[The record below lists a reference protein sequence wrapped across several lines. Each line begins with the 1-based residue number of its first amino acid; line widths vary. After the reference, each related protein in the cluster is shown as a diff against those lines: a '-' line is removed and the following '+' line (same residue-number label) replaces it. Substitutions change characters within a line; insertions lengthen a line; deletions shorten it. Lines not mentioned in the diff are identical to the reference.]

1 MVVVIQMSS
10 MLQIRL
16 PKKKQKQKT
25 PLHIIATQLNSF
37 DTLQQMMLSSEGA
50 VFVRA
55 VVYEQL
61 NAVLSLSDPWVLLA
75 SLGDQDSD

>member
-16 PKKKQKQKT
+16 PKKNNT
-25 PLHIIATQLNSF
+25 PLHVIATQLNRF

-75 SLGDQDSD
+75 SLGDQNSD

>member
-1 MVVVIQMSS
+1 
-10 MLQIRL
+10 
-16 PKKKQKQKT
+16 
-25 PLHIIATQLNSF
+25 
-37 DTLQQMMLSSEGA
+37 MMLSSEGA